1 MLLKKYTINLNKLK
15 DLSERELVERCTADE
30 RQYQELLYRKYAGD
44 MYKVCLMYANN
55 KPDAADILQ
64 ESFIKVFKNIHR
76 FRFEGSLRG
85 WIRRTVV
92 HTAINA
98 YNKKQR
104 DTQVVIPMAE
114 SGDVDASIDSI
125 VGQLEANDIIKL
137 VNSLPQK
144 ARQVLKLYAIEG
156 YKHKEIAAL
165 LGITEGTSKSQFSRA
180 KKMLQTSIDTL
191 HG

>member
-1 MLLKKYTINLNKLK
+1 MGE
-15 DLSERELVERCTADE
+15 LSERELVEGCAADN
-30 RQYQELLYRKYAGD
+30 RQHQELLYRKYAAD
-44 MYKVCLMYANN
+44 MYKVCLMYADD
-55 KPDAADILQ
+55 KADASDILQ
-64 ESFIKVFKNIHR
+64 ESFIKIFKNINK

-104 DTQVVIPMAE
+104 DTQVVVPMAE
-114 SGDVDASIDSI
+114 SGEVDATIDSI

-137 VNSLPQK
+137 VNSLPQRAK
-144 ARQVLKLYAIEG
+144 EVLKLYAIEG
-156 YKHKEIAAL
+156 YKHQEIAKI

-180 KKMLQTSIDTL
+180 KKMLQNSIKTL

>member
-1 MLLKKYTINLNKLK
+1 LK

-104 DTQVVIPMAE
+104 DTQVVISMAE
-114 SGDVDASIDSI
+114 SGDVDVSIDSI

-137 VNSLPQK
+137 VNSLPRK

>member
-1 MLLKKYTINLNKLK
+1 MK
-15 DLSERELVERCTADE
+15 DPAPHELSDRELVERCVQDQ
-30 RQYQELLYRKYAGD
+30 RIYQEQLYRRYAKD
-44 MYKVCLMYANN
+44 MYKVCLMYADNTA
-55 KPDAADILQ
+55 DAADILQ
-64 ESFIKVFKNIHR
+64 ESFIKIFKNIHQ

-98 YNKKQR
+98 YNKRQR
-104 DTQVVIPMAE
+104 DQQLVVPMAD
-114 SGDVDASIDSI
+114 SGEVDASIDSI
-125 VGQLEANDIIKL
+125 LGELAAQDIIRL
-137 VNSLPQK
+137 VNGLPQK
-144 ARQVLKLYAIEG
+144 AQQVLKLYAIEG

-180 KKMLQTSIDTL
+180 KKMLQTAIKTL

>member
-1 MLLKKYTINLNKLK
+1 M
-15 DLSERELVERCTADE
+15 ADE
-30 RQYQELLYRKYAGD
+30 RPYQELLYRKFAAD
-44 MYKVCLMYANN
+44 MYKVALMYSSNN
-55 KPDAADILQ
+55 ADAADILQ
-64 ESFIKVFKNIHR
+64 ESFIKVFKNIHK

-98 YNKKQR
+98 YNKRQR
-104 DTQVVIPMAE
+104 DHQVVVPMAE
-114 SGDVDASIDSI
+114 NGEVDASIDSI

-137 VNSLPQK
+137 VNGLPQK
-144 ARQVLKLYAIEG
+144 AQQVLKLYAIEG
-156 YKHKEIAAL
+156 YKHKEIAEL

-180 KKMLQTSIDTL
+180 KKMLQTAINTL

>member
-1 MLLKKYTINLNKLK
+1 MERQ
-15 DLSERELVERCTADE
+15 LSDKELVEGCAADN
-30 RQYQELLYRKYAGD
+30 RQYQELLYRRYAND
-44 MYKVCLMYANN
+44 MYKVCLMYAEN
-55 KPDAADILQ
+55 KADASDVLQ

-104 DTQVVIPMAE
+104 DHQLIIPMSE
-114 SGDVDASIDSI
+114 SGEVDASIDSI
-125 VGQLEANDIIKL
+125 LGELEANDIIKL

-144 ARQVLKLYAIEG
+144 AKEVLKLYAIEG

-180 KKMLQTSIDTL
+180 KKMLQTSIKAL

>member
-1 MLLKKYTINLNKLK
+1 MRE
-15 DLSERELVERCTADE
+15 LSERELVEYCVADD
-30 RQYQELLYRKYAGD
+30 RQHQELLYRKYASD
-44 MYKVCLMYANN
+44 MYKVCLMYADN
-55 KPDAADILQ
+55 KADASDILQ
-64 ESFIKVFKNIHR
+64 ESFIKVFKNIHK

-104 DTQVVIPMAE
+104 DTQVVVPMAE
-114 SGDVDASIDSI
+114 SGEVDATIDSI
-125 VGQLEANDIIKL
+125 LGELEANDIIKL

-144 ARQVLKLYAIEG
+144 AKEVLKLYAIEG
-156 YKHKEIAAL
+156 YKHREIAEL

-180 KKMLQTSIDTL
+180 KKMLQTSIKTL

>member
-1 MLLKKYTINLNKLK
+1 MVDIS
-15 DLSERELVERCTADE
+15 DIELIKGCIEDN
-30 RQYQELLYRKYAGD
+30 RQYQELLYQKYSSD
-44 MYKVCLMYANN
+44 MYKVSLMYA
-55 KPDAADILQ
+55 KSKADAADILQ
-64 ESFIKVFKNIHR
+64 DSFIKVFKNIGN
-76 FRFEGSLRG
+76 FRHEGSLRG

-104 DTQVVIPMAE
+104 DTKLIIPMAE
-114 SGDVDASIDSI
+114 SGEVDASIDSI
-125 VGQLEANDIIKL
+125 LGELEANDIIKL

-144 ARQVLKLYAIEG
+144 AKAVLKLYAIEG
-156 YKHKEIAAL
+156 YKHKEIAKL

-180 KKMLQTSIDTL
+180 KKMLQTTINAL

>member
-1 MLLKKYTINLNKLK
+1 VGNV
-15 DLSERELVERCTADE
+15 SERELVELCAADD
-30 RQYQELLYRKYAGD
+30 RQHQELLYRKYAAD

-55 KPDAADILQ
+55 KADASDILQ
-64 ESFIKVFKNIHR
+64 ESFIKIFKNIDK
-76 FRFEGSLRG
+76 FRFQGSLRG

-104 DTQVVIPMAE
+104 DTQLVIPMAE

-144 ARQVLKLYAIEG
+144 AKEVLKLYAIEG
-156 YKHKEIAAL
+156 YKHKEIAKL

-180 KKMLQTSIDTL
+180 KKMLQTSIKTL

>member
-1 MLLKKYTINLNKLK
+1 MDIANN
-15 DLSERELVERCTADE
+15 LSERELIERCVADE
-30 RQYQELLYRKYAGD
+30 RPYQELLYRKYAND
-44 MYKVCLMYANN
+44 MYKVALMYAKTNA
-55 KPDAADILQ
+55 DAADILQ
-64 ESFIKVFKNIHR
+64 ESFIKVFKNIHK

-98 YNKKQR
+98 YNKRQR
-104 DTQVVIPMAE
+104 DQQVVVPMAE
-114 SGDVDASIDSI
+114 NGEVDASIDSI

-137 VNSLPQK
+137 VNGLPQK
-144 ARQVLKLYAIEG
+144 AQQVLKLYAIEG
-156 YKHKEIAAL
+156 YKHKEIAEL

-180 KKMLQTSIDTL
+180 KKMLQNAITLL

>member
-1 MLLKKYTINLNKLK
+1 MDIANKN
-15 DLSERELVERCTADE
+15 DLSERELIERCIADE
-30 RQYQELLYRKYAGD
+30 RPYQELLYRKYATD
-44 MYKVCLMYANN
+44 MYKVALMYSSNN
-55 KPDAADILQ
+55 ADAADILQ
-64 ESFIKVFKNIHR
+64 ESFIKVFKNVHK

-98 YNKKQR
+98 YNKRQR
-104 DTQVVIPMAE
+104 DHQVVVPMAE
-114 SGDVDASIDSI
+114 NGQVDASIDSI

-137 VNSLPQK
+137 VNGLPKK
-144 ARQVLKLYAIEG
+144 AQQVLKLYAIEG
-156 YKHKEIAAL
+156 YKHKEIAQL

-180 KKMLQTSIDTL
+180 KKMLQTAINTL

>member
-1 MLLKKYTINLNKLK
+1 MKE
-15 DLSERELVERCTADE
+15 LSEIELVERCAADE
-30 RQYQELLYRKYAGD
+30 RQYQELLYRKYATD
-44 MYKVCLMYANN
+44 MYKVCMMYAENRA
-55 KPDAADILQ
+55 DASDILQ
-64 ESFIKVFKNIHR
+64 ESFIKVFKNIHK

-104 DTQVVIPMAE
+104 DTQVVIPMSE
-114 SGDVDASIDSI
+114 SGEVDASIDSI

-144 ARQVLKLYAIEG
+144 AREVLKLYAIEG

-180 KKMLQTSIDTL
+180 KKMLQTSIKTL

>member
-1 MLLKKYTINLNKLK
+1 MKE
-15 DLSERELVERCTADE
+15 LSERELVERCAADE

-55 KPDAADILQ
+55 KADAADILQ

-104 DTQVVIPMAE
+104 DTQVIIPMAE
-114 SGDVDASIDSI
+114 SGEVDASIDSI

-180 KKMLQTSIDTL
+180 KKMLQTSIETL

>member
-1 MLLKKYTINLNKLK
+1 MDKIS
-15 DLSERELVERCTADE
+15 DIELIKGCIEDN
-30 RQYQELLYRKYAGD
+30 RQYQETLYKRYASD
-44 MYKVCLMYANN
+44 MYKVCLIYAKN
-55 KPDAADILQ
+55 KSDAADILQ
-64 ESFIKVFKNIHR
+64 DSFIKIFKNIKK
-76 FRFEGSLRG
+76 FRFQGSLRG

-104 DTQVVIPMAE
+104 DIKLVIPMAE
-114 SGDVDASIDSI
+114 SGEVDASIDSI
-125 VGQLEANDIIKL
+125 IGELEANDIIKL

-144 ARQVLKLYAIEG
+144 AKEVLKLYAIEG
-156 YKHKEIAAL
+156 YKHKEIAQL

-180 KKMLQTSIDTL
+180 KKMLQISINAL

>member
-1 MLLKKYTINLNKLK
+1 MQTP
-15 DLSERELVERCTADE
+15 SERELVERCAADE
-30 RQYQELLYRKYAGD
+30 RPYQEMLYRKYAND
-44 MYKVCLMYANN
+44 MYKVCMMYAEN
-55 KPDAADILQ
+55 KADAADILQ

-104 DTQVVIPMAE
+104 DTQLIIPMSE

-125 VGQLEANDIIKL
+125 VGELEANDIIKL
-137 VNSLPQK
+137 VNSLPKK
-144 ARQVLKLYAIEG
+144 AREVLKLYAIEG
-156 YKHKEIAAL
+156 YKHREIAEL

-180 KKMLQTSIDTL
+180 KRMLQSSIKAL

>member
-1 MLLKKYTINLNKLK
+1 MRE
-15 DLSERELVERCTADE
+15 LSERELVECCVADD
-30 RQYQELLYRKYAGD
+30 RQHQELLYRKYASD
-44 MYKVCLMYANN
+44 MYKVCLMYADN
-55 KPDAADILQ
+55 KADASDILQ
-64 ESFIKVFKNIHR
+64 ESFIKVFKNIHK

-104 DTQVVIPMAE
+104 DTQVVVPMAE
-114 SGDVDASIDSI
+114 SGEVDATIDSI
-125 VGQLEANDIIKL
+125 LGELEANDIIKL

-144 ARQVLKLYAIEG
+144 AKEVLKLYAIEG
-156 YKHKEIAAL
+156 YKHREIAEL

-180 KKMLQTSIDTL
+180 KKMLQTSIKTL

>member
-1 MLLKKYTINLNKLK
+1 MKK
-15 DLSERELVERCTADE
+15 LSEKEIVEGCVADN
-30 RQYQELLYRKYAGD
+30 RQHQETLYRNYASD
-44 MYKVCLMYANN
+44 MYKVCLMYANE
-55 KPDAADILQ
+55 KADASDILQ
-64 ESFIKVFKNIHR
+64 DSFIKIFKNINK
-76 FRFEGSLRG
+76 FRFQGSLRG

-104 DTQVVIPMAE
+104 DTKLVVPMAV

-125 VGQLEANDIIKL
+125 VGELEANDIIKL

-144 ARQVLKLYAIEG
+144 AKEVLKLYAIEG
-156 YKHKEIAAL
+156 YKHREIAKL

-180 KKMLQTSIDTL
+180 KKMLQISINSL
-191 HG
+191 NG